1 VLAGEDA
8 GSSYWNM
15 RCPETITTGGYLQ
28 NTHKEVRLLLCL
40 SVT

>member
-28 NTHKEVRLLLCL
+28 NTHQMRLLLRL